1 MNWSYFFP
9 NISKTSNKTTIVDHS
24 GSDQESINEEWIDQ
38 DVCDN
43 TTEEKIWVE
52 RIQNMVWSMQIERKL

>member
-1 MNWSYFFP
+1 MDYHPSEGTLHQRRNSRMNWSYFFP

-24 GSDQESINEEWIDQ
+24 GSDQESINEECIDQ

-43 TTEEKIWVE
+43 TTEEKI
-52 RIQNMVWSMQIERKL
+52 

>member
-24 GSDQESINEEWIDQ
+24 GSDQESINEECIDQ

-43 TTEEKIWVE
+43 TTEEKI
-52 RIQNMVWSMQIERKL
+52 